1 MRPRIDPFATPS
13 PARKFHKIGNES
25 IIDGRENIHK
35 DAGLALGRS
44 FRVGWGPRGQL
55 VHVGAIRGLMDVR

>member
-1 MRPRIDPFATPS
+1 MRPPIDPFSTIN
-13 PARKFHKIGNES
+13 PARKFQKIGKES
-25 IIDGRENIHK
+25 IADGRENIYK

-55 VHVGAIRGLMDVR
+55 VHVGAICGLMDVR